1 MINNYEQLD
10 NRVTYW
16 KNKIRNKQLKKMTL
30 KTAKSLLEEKIK
42 TLFTFFQKYIKQTI
56 QEDLLLVLLT
66 ATLVQFQNL
75 LIITYNLR

>member
-1 MINNYEQLD
+1 
-10 NRVTYW
+10 
-16 KNKIRNKQLKKMTL
+16 MTL